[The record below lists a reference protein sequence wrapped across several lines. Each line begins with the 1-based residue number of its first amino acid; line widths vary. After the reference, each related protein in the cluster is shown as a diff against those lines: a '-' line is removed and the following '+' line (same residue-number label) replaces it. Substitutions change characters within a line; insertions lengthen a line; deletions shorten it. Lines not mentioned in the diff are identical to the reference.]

1 MTSIFIYIIYIHI
14 NFIFYLSIVSW
25 KGSHAVLTV
34 AVVLYIDIESR
45 ERDSEASNG
54 MSQLYRELLQHQVC
68 ILINV
73 VGKIWF

>member
-1 MTSIFIYIIYIHI
+1 MYCSMER
-14 NFIFYLSIVSW
+14 LS
-25 KGSHAVLTV
+25 VLTI

-54 MSQLYRELLQHQVC
+54 MSPLYRELLRHQVC
-68 ILINV
+68 IYV